1 MTENQTTVRNI
12 WKEGGRTFCISIPM
26 DIVKKLDLDE
36 NNTLLVEL
44 VDDLIVLKKH
54 EAHLTKSEII
64 KAKTVDD
71 ETSEDTGSDQT
82 QQQQQ
87 QVKSDDEEP
96 NPLDGHEF

>member
-1 MTENQTTVRNI
+1 MVEIPNSVRNI
-12 WKEGGRTFCISIPM
+12 WKEGGTTYCISIPI

-54 EAHLTKSEII
+54 ETHLTRAEISKAETVTDTSNDNVMNSSSQKI
-64 KAKTVDD
+64 KDN
-71 ETSEDTGSDQT
+71 S
-82 QQQQQ
+82 
-87 QVKSDDEEP
+87 P

>member
-1 MTENQTTVRNI
+1 MAEFKNGVRNI
-12 WKEGGRTFCISIPM
+12 WKEGGTTFCISIPV
-26 DIVKKLDLDE
+26 DIVKKLELDE
-36 NNTLLVEL
+36 NSMLLVEL

-71 ETSEDTGSDQT
+71 KTSKDTGSDQT

-87 QVKSDDEEP
+87 VKPDDEES

>member
-1 MTENQTTVRNI
+1 MAENQTTVRNI
-12 WKEGGRTFCISIPM
+12 WKEGGKTFCISIPIH
-26 DIVKKLDLDE
+26 IVKKLDLNE

-64 KAKTVDD
+64 KAKTAD
-71 ETSEDTGSDQT
+71 ETSEDIGSNPT
-82 QQQQQ
+82 QQIT
-87 QVKSDDEEP
+87 DNNP

>member
-12 WKEGGRTFCISIPM
+12 WKERGGTYCISIYI

-44 VDDLIVLKKH
+44 VDDLIVLQKP
-54 EAHLTKSEII
+54 ESHLTKIEVSKI
-64 KAKTVDD
+64 KDFKV
-71 ETSEDTGSDQT
+71 TSNNNESDSA
-82 QQQQQ
+82 QQINDN
-87 QVKSDDEEP
+87 SP